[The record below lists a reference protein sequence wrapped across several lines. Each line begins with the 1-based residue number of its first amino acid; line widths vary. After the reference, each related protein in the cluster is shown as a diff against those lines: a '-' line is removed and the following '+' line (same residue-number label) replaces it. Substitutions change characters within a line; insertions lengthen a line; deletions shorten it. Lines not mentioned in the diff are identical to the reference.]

1 LSIVLRNTL
10 LRVQSLLNKALLIVQ
25 YFKFYFSFLILF
37 YTISFDFILILLNKQ
52 NIDVILIAIYI
63 FFKKVIIIINKN
75 IYIAKN

>member
-25 YFKFYFSFLILF
+25 YFKFYFIFLILF